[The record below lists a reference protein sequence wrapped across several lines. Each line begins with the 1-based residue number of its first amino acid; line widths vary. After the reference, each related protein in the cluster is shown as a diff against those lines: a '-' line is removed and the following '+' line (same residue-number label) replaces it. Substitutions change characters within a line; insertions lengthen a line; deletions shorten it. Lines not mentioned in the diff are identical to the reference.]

1 MRPFENG
8 DVMEKYKTGS
18 LSKAFTK
25 IISRYIIEINVE
37 DKSLKIIEENS
48 GEYLCDPEM
57 ETLFLKPQKDKLR
70 QTALINLSVQ
80 NLRKEKGSNTN

>member
-8 DVMEKYKTGS
+8 DFMEKYKTGS

-37 DKSLKIIEENS
+37 DKTLKIIEANS
-48 GEYLCDPEM
+48 EYLCDLEM
-57 ETLFLKPQKDKLR
+57 ETLFLKSQTDKLR
-70 QTALINLSVQ
+70 QTALINLFIQ

>member
-8 DVMEKYKTGS
+8 DFMEKYKTGS
-18 LSKAFTK
+18 LSKALTK

-37 DKSLKIIEENS
+37 DKSIKIIEENS
-48 GEYLCDPEM
+48 GEYLCDLEM
-57 ETLFLKPQKDKLR
+57 ETLFLKSQKGQLR
-70 QTALINLSVQ
+70 QAALINLFIQ